1 MNQLEFKETKKYLLD
16 KCQEIM
22 DAKQPEYTQKNI
34 DILNNFKCSAK
45 FIGIE
50 PMEVLNN
57 KISIMDNRKKNGG
70 VRQGAGR
77 PKKADELKL
86 IEKLD
91 SLIDNDEVI
100 KTLGRQVLKGD
111 SRAMSLYFGYRYGKP
126 KESVDITSSEGFN
139 VNFKDL
145 IKFK

>member
-1 MNQLEFKETKKYLLD
+1 
-16 KCQEIM
+16 
-22 DAKQPEYTQKNI
+22 
-34 DILNNFKCSAK
+34 
-45 FIGIE
+45 
-50 PMEVLNN
+50 
-57 KISIMDNRKKNGG
+57 MDNRKNNVG

-91 SLIDNDEVI
+91 ALIDNDEVI
-100 KTLGRQVLKGD
+100 KTLGKQILKGD
-111 SRAMSLYFGYRYGKP
+111 SRAMNLYFGYRYGKP
-126 KESVDITSSEGFN
+126 KESVDISSSDGFN